1 MKLPILLLSAGA
13 LCALATTGAIAD
25 ETDFST
31 PVHDI
36 IVTSN
41 IPAINVS
48 VRNVSQSQW
57 AHERD
62 LRMISA
68 DPVIEVSGQVWCK
81 NALGTQAYAVRAQ
94 VIIANALVH
103 GHELIALASSGAS
116 APQTFP
122 GNDAL
127 ENFELEIDYDIPD
140 SWDSSSLITFGMNPV
155 KIVEERLE
163 TFVGNGAGTPADFLR
178 VDDVFETTI
187 TVSVAGWC
195 RWDEFVPG
203 REYAGVRRIQVPVHI
218 FYNGDEDIAD
228 RATTVNTAGTVQ
240 AQPENR
246 ARATTSARG
255 AQTSPPAR
263 STPPARSRP
272 ARAERPRPQ

>member
-1 MKLPILLLSAGA
+1 MKLATLLAGA
-13 LCALATTGAIAD
+13 GAICALATTGALAD
-25 ETDFST
+25 ETDFSI

-57 AHERD
+57 AHERE
-62 LRMISA
+62 LRVTSA
-68 DPVIEVSGQVWCK
+68 DPVIAVSGQVWCK
-81 NALGTQAYAVRAQ
+81 NALGTQAHAVRAQ
-94 VIIANALVH
+94 SMIANAFVNS
-103 GHELIALASSGAS
+103 HELVALASSGS
-116 APQTFP
+116 SSPQTFP

-155 KIVEERLE
+155 KVVEDHLE
-163 TFVGNGAGTPADFLR
+163 TYVGNGAGTPADFLR

-195 RWDEFVPG
+195 RWDEFVQG

-218 FYNGDEDIAD
+218 FYHGDADIAD

-240 AQPENR
+240 APVPSR
-246 ARATTSARG
+246 ARGVAAPRG
-255 AQTSPPAR
+255 AETSPPAR
-263 STPPARSRP
+263 STPARARP
-272 ARAERPRPQ
+272 ARAQRPDPQ